1 MFAGFPC
8 KGLLI
13 IQRRRKKKEVFLIL
27 GGCFEE
33 GGGGGGWK
41 ITESVSVWK
50 EESDDT
56 VQHERTNKWFLWEGS
71 EDALFGVKEL
81 ANNYLKKV

>member
-33 GGGGGGWK
+33 GGGGRGLK
-41 ITESVSVWK
+41 NHRISVWK
-50 EESDDT
+50 EESNDT
-56 VQHERTNKWFLWEGS
+56 IQHERTNK
-71 EDALFGVKEL
+71 
-81 ANNYLKKV
+81 